1 VRRLSKVKKLLLTP
15 KTPDEV
21 VAEMR
26 THVRATAKDRPGVY
40 RWLSDDGEV
49 VYVGKSKRLRTRLLS
64 YFRCGS
70 DEKGSR
76 IVREATRVEW
86 EYTPSEFAALL
97 EELRLIKR
105 FRPRLN
111 VAMKRDARHFAFIKL
126 TRGPAPKLL
135 VVRGAGGDDAQIYY
149 GPFHG
154 AQRTRPPR
162 LSARPA
168 DALRRS
174 AGALSDLP
182 PHAGLHPARD
192 QEVPRSVR
200 RRLHHRGVRRAR
212 SARALLPRRRG

>member
-1 VRRLSKVKKLLLTP
+1 MRYAPGGDSRDRRTDHGTVRRLSKVKKLLLTP

-26 THVRATAKDRPGVY
+26 THVRAAAKDRPGVY
-40 RWLSDDGEV
+40 RWLSADGEV

-70 DEKGSR
+70 EEKGSR

-111 VAMKRDARHFAFIKL
+111 VAMKRDARHFCFIKL
-126 TRGPAPKLL
+126 TRGPARRADLL
-135 VVRGAGGDDAQIYY
+135 RPLPRRAACQRGGAR
-149 GPFHG
+149 
-154 AQRTRPPR
+154 AQRRARPPR
-162 LSARPA
+162 LPARPA
-168 DALRRS
+168 DAFR
-174 AGALSDLP
+174 
-182 PHAGLHPARD
+182 
-192 QEVPRSVR
+192 
-200 RRLHHRGVRRAR
+200 R
-212 SARALLPRRRG
+212 SARALSELSAHAG

>member
-1 VRRLSKVKKLLLTP
+1 MRCAPGGDSRDRRTDDGTVRRLSKVKKLLLTP

-26 THVRATAKDRPGVY
+26 THVRAAAKDRPGVY
-40 RWLSDDGEV
+40 RWLSGDGEV

-70 DEKGSR
+70 EEKGSR

-111 VAMKRDARHFAFIKL
+111 VAMKRDARHYAFIKL
-126 TRGPAPKLL
+126 SRGPAPKLL
-135 VVRGAGGDDAQIYY
+135 VVRGSGSEDGGVYY
-149 GPFHG
+149 GPFVG
-154 AQRTRPPR
+154 AQRIGEAVRE
-162 LSARPA
+162 LS
-168 DALRRS
+168 DALGLRDCS
-174 AGALSDLP
+174 LDQKMYFADQVDLFGTP
-182 PHAGLHPARD
+182 
-192 QEVPRSVR
+192 VR
-200 RRLHHRGVRRAR
+200 TPGCIR
-212 SARALLPRRRG
+212 